1 MTLLHNATLNDKA
14 VDITIVGGL
23 IDSIMHVDTRPRQPQ
38 AAATPSNLEGEPDCN
53 RGNRR
58 SATDSGASHSSPKLG
73 EVAQRAGGVCKEI
86 IDCSGLSVFPG
97 LCNMH
102 SHAPM
107 TLFRGLGDD
116 QPLDVWLNK
125 YIWPA
130 EQKLTDELVYQG
142 TLQACREMLASGTTA
157 FNDMYFRLPAMAQ
170 AVRDSGI
177 RARLGLNV
185 FGDGEEIDDILR
197 RGVPLCTPNPDGVSG
212 VHGGTPLLSIAPH
225 SIYTVTAKGL
235 RRCADACKDLGLPMH
250 IHMSETQKEVDDCLR
265 EHGCRPWEWLD
276 KLGIL
281 DKLGKNI
288 IAAHCLHLSE
298 EEIRLIGDHGIT
310 CVHCPNSNLKL
321 GSGYRFPM
329 LELLDAGARVALGTD
344 GSASSNNLDMIEVMK
359 TAALLQKGWRGDP
372 TVVPA
377 AQILAIAALGHT
389 IAPGQPACLFLSTA
403 KSLSDLV
410 YASHG
415 DSVALTLVDGKIVY
429 RRELKIEN

>member
-1 MTLLHNATLNDKA
+1 MTIAGALLDGQA
-14 VDITIVGGL
+14 VDITVNGDAIESVVKHSPCVCD
-23 IDSIMHVDTRPRQPQ
+23 IDAH
-38 AAATPSNLEGEPDCN
+38 
-53 RGNRR
+53 
-58 SATDSGASHSSPKLG
+58 
-73 EVAQRAGGVCKEI
+73 
-86 IDCSGLSVFPG
+86 GLSVFPG

-107 TLFRGLGDD
+107 TLFRGMGDD
-116 QPLDVWLNK
+116 QPLDVWLND

-157 FNDMYFRLPAMAQ
+157 FNDMYFCLPAMAQ
-170 AVRDSGI
+170 AAKESGI
-177 RARLGLNV
+177 RAMLGVNV
-185 FGDGEEIDDILR
+185 FGNGDELDNIDEVMHR
-197 RGVPLCTPNPDGVSG
+197 CTDSG
-212 VHGGTPLLSIAPH
+212 TRLSIAPH
-225 SIYTVTAKGL
+225 SIYTVSEKGL
-235 RRCADACKDLGLPMH
+235 RRSSDACKELGVPMH

-265 EHGCRPWEWLD
+265 EHGCRPWEYLD

-281 DKLGKNI
+281 DKLGQNI

-298 EEIRLIGDHGIT
+298 NEIRLIGDHHIT

-329 LELLDAGARVALGTD
+329 LELLEAGARVTLGTD

-359 TAALLQKGWRGDP
+359 TAALLQKGWRGNP

-377 AQILAIAALGHT
+377 AQILDIATLGHK

-415 DSVALTLVDGKIVY
+415 DSVVLTMVGGKIVY
-429 RRELKIEN
+429 RKG

>member
-1 MTLLHNATLNDKA
+1 MESGKLLLHNVLLEGNV
-14 VDITIVGGL
+14 VDVTIADGL
-23 IDSIMHVDTRPRQPQ
+23 IRSVEK
-38 AAATPSNLEGEPDCN
+38 SKVEGGTAVEENGFP
-53 RGNRR
+53 
-58 SATDSGASHSSPKLG
+58 
-73 EVAQRAGGVCKEI
+73 
-86 IDCSGLSVFPG
+86 LSTFHFPLTVFPG

-116 QPLDVWLNK
+116 QPLDVWLND

-130 EQKLTDELVYQG
+130 EQKLTDELVYEG

-157 FNDMYFRLPAMAQ
+157 FNDMYFRIPAMVQ

-177 RARLGLNV
+177 RAMLGPTF
-185 FGDGEEIDDILR
+185 FGDAEDIEKLEIRNEKYPGAAANSHFSFFI
-197 RGVPLCTPNPDGVSG
+197 S
-212 VHGGTPLLSIAPH
+212 HFSIAPH
-225 SIYTVTAKGL
+225 SIYTVTEKGL
-235 RRCADACKDLGLPMH
+235 RCCADACADLHLPMH

-281 DKLGKNI
+281 DKLGENI
-288 IAAHCLHLSE
+288 IAAHCLHLSDN
-298 EEIRLIGDHGIT
+298 EIKLIGDHHIT

-321 GSGYRFPM
+321 GSGYRFLM
-329 LELLDAGARVALGTD
+329 LELMEAGACVALGTD

-377 AQILAIAALGHT
+377 EQILKIATLGHS
-389 IAPGQPACLFLSTA
+389 IAPGQPACIFLSTA

-415 DSVALTLVDGKIVY
+415 DSVAMTIVDGKIAY
-429 RRELKIEN
+429 RK

>member
-1 MTLLHNATLNDKA
+1 MTIADALLDGQA
-14 VDITIVGGL
+14 VDIVVNGSL
-23 IDSIMHVDTRPRQPQ
+23 IESVTPHSPC
-38 AAATPSNLEGEPDCN
+38 AAD
-53 RGNRR
+53 
-58 SATDSGASHSSPKLG
+58 
-73 EVAQRAGGVCKEI
+73 
-86 IDCSGLSVFPG
+86 IDAHGLSVFPG
-97 LCNMH
+97 LMNMH

-116 QPLDVWLNK
+116 QPLSVWLSE

-130 EQKLTDELVYQG
+130 EQRLTDDLVYQG
-142 TLQACREMLASGTTA
+142 TLQACHEMLSSGTTA
-157 FNDMYFRLPAMAQ
+157 FNDMYFRLPAMAR
-170 AVRDSGI
+170 AVKDSGI
-177 RARLGLNV
+177 LARLGLNL
-185 FGDGEEIDDILR
+185 FGDAEELENFSFSSVS
-197 RGVPLCTPNPDGVSG
+197 VP
-212 VHGGTPLLSIAPH
+212 LSIAPH
-225 SIYTVTAKGL
+225 SIYTVTEKGL
-235 RRCADACKDLGLPMH
+235 LRAAQASLELGLPMH

-281 DKLGKNI
+281 DKLGRNI

-298 EEIRLIGDHGIT
+298 REIRLIGDHHIT

-329 LELLDAGARVALGTD
+329 LELMAAGANVMLGTD

-377 AQILAIAALGHT
+377 GTILRLATGGHT
-389 IAPGQPACLFLSTA
+389 IAPGQPACLFLA
-403 KSLSDLV
+403 KVKCLSDLV

-415 DSVALTLVDGKIVY
+415 DCVEMTFVSGKLVYK
-429 RRELKIEN
+429 KATA

>member
-1 MTLLHNATLNDKA
+1 MKGETIIISNALLNGAF
-14 VDITIVGGL
+14 VDITIDKGIISHVESHTSHLSPLTSHL
-23 IDSIMHVDTRPRQPQ
+23 IE
-38 AAATPSNLEGEPDCN
+38 A
-53 RGNRR
+53 
-58 SATDSGASHSSPKLG
+58 
-73 EVAQRAGGVCKEI
+73 
-86 IDCSGLSVFPG
+86 SGLAIFPG

-116 QPLDVWLNK
+116 KPLDVWLND

-130 EQKLTDELVYQG
+130 EQRLTDELVYQG
-142 TLQACREMLASGTTA
+142 TLQACKEMLASGTTF
-157 FNDMYFRLPAMAQ
+157 FNDMYFRLPAMVQ

-177 RARLGLNV
+177 KARLGYNV
-185 FGDGEEIDDILR
+185 FGDADELVGSGECVVGSTCAQMLPTIHY
-197 RGVPLCTPNPDGVSG
+197 PLPTIYY
-212 VHGGTPLLSIAPH
+212 SIAPH
-225 SIYTVTAKGL
+225 SIYTVSGKGL
-235 RRCADACKDLGLPMH
+235 RRCADACHDLQLPMH

-265 EHGCRPWEWLD
+265 MHGCRPWEYLD

-281 DKLGKNI
+281 DKLGENI
-288 IAAHCLHLSE
+288 IAAHCLHLSDN
-298 EEIRLIGDHGIT
+298 EIKLIGDHHIT

-329 LELLDAGARVALGTD
+329 LELLDAGAHVTLGTD

-377 AQILAIAALGHT
+377 AQILSLATLDHI
-389 IAPGQPACLFLSTA
+389 IAPGQPADLFLVKVTE
-403 KSLSDLV
+403 SLSDKVTESLYHSATQSLSNLI

-415 DSVALTLVDGKIVY
+415 DNVAMTLVDGKIVY
-429 RRELKIEN
+429 RK

>member
-1 MTLLHNATLNDKA
+1 MSLVLHNALLNDKA
-14 VDITIVGGL
+14 VDITIDNGL
-23 IDSIMHVDTRPRQPQ
+23 ILAVEP
-38 AAATPSNLEGEPDCN
+38 ATPAHLS
-53 RGNRR
+53 
-58 SATDSGASHSSPKLG
+58 SHSLSLPLTPSHSTH
-73 EVAQRAGGVCKEI
+73 E
-86 IDCSGLSVFPG
+86 DCSDLHVFPG

-116 QPLDVWLNK
+116 QPLDIWLNN

-130 EQKLTDELVYQG
+130 EQRLTDELVYQG

-157 FNDMYFRLPAMAQ
+157 FNDMYFRIPAMAQ

-177 RARLGLNV
+177 RAMLAPSF
-185 FGDGEEIDDILR
+185 FGDAIECLN
-197 RGVPLCTPNPDGVSG
+197 GV
-212 VHGGTPLLSIAPH
+212 LLECLSACASNTQTIKQSNNQAIRFSIAPH
-225 SIYTVTAKGL
+225 SIYTVTEKGL
-235 RRCADACKDLGLPMH
+235 RRCADACADLHLPMH

-265 EHGCRPWEWLD
+265 EHGCRPWEYLD

-281 DKLGKNI
+281 DKLGENI
-288 IAAHCLHLSE
+288 IAAHCLHLSDN
-298 EEIRLIGDHGIT
+298 EIRLIGDHHIT

-321 GSGYRFPM
+321 GSGYRFLM
-329 LELLDAGARVALGTD
+329 LELLDAGARVTLGTD

-377 AQILAIAALGHT
+377 EQILQIATLGHT
-389 IAPGQPACLFLSTA
+389 IAPGQPACLFLSSA

-415 DSVALTLVDGKIVY
+415 DSVAMTLVDGKIVY
-429 RRELKIEN
+429 RK

>member
-1 MTLLHNATLNDKA
+1 MIISNALLNGAF
-14 VDITIVGGL
+14 VDITIDKGTISQIAPHNSQPSIHNSQF
-23 IDSIMHVDTRPRQPQ
+23 ID
-38 AAATPSNLEGEPDCN
+38 A
-53 RGNRR
+53 
-58 SATDSGASHSSPKLG
+58 
-73 EVAQRAGGVCKEI
+73 
-86 IDCSGLSVFPG
+86 SGLAVFPG

-116 QPLDVWLNK
+116 QPLDVWLND

-130 EQKLTDELVYQG
+130 EQRLTDELVYEG

-177 RARLGLNV
+177 CAMLGYNV
-185 FGDGEEIDDILR
+185 FGDGEEIEEVKLKIENSAAAANTIR
-197 RGVPLCTPNPDGVSG
+197 Y
-212 VHGGTPLLSIAPH
+212 SIAPH
-225 SIYTVTAKGL
+225 SIYTVSEKGL
-235 RRCADACKDLGLPMH
+235 HRCADACKDLGVPMH
-250 IHMSETQKEVDDCLR
+250 IHMSETQREVDDCLR

-281 DKLGKNI
+281 DNLGKNI

-298 EEIRLIGDHGIT
+298 NEIHLIGDHGIT
-310 CVHCPNSNLKL
+310 VVHCPNSNLKL

-329 LELLDAGARVALGTD
+329 LELLDTGARVTLGTD

-377 AQILAIAALGHT
+377 SQILSLATLGHT
-389 IAPGQPACLFLSTA
+389 VAPGQPACLFLA
-403 KSLSDLV
+403 KVKDLSNLV

-415 DSVALTLVDGKIVY
+415 DSVMMTMVDGKIVY
-429 RRELKIEN
+429 QRQIVCN

>member
-1 MTLLHNATLNDKA
+1 MESGKLLLHNVLLEGNV
-14 VDITIVGGL
+14 VDVTIADGL
-23 IDSIMHVDTRPRQPQ
+23 IRSVEK
-38 AAATPSNLEGEPDCN
+38 SKVEGGTAVEENGFP
-53 RGNRR
+53 
-58 SATDSGASHSSPKLG
+58 
-73 EVAQRAGGVCKEI
+73 
-86 IDCSGLSVFPG
+86 LSTFHFPLTVFPG

-116 QPLDVWLNK
+116 QPLDVWLND

-130 EQKLTDELVYQG
+130 EQKLTDELVYEG

-157 FNDMYFRLPAMAQ
+157 FNDMYFRIPAMVQ

-177 RARLGLNV
+177 RAMLGPTF
-185 FGDGEEIDDILR
+185 FGDAEECLNGKMLECLSACAGNTQTIKQSNNQAIFY
-197 RGVPLCTPNPDGVSG
+197 
-212 VHGGTPLLSIAPH
+212 SIAPH
-225 SIYTVTAKGL
+225 SIYTVTEKGL
-235 RRCADACKDLGLPMH
+235 RRCADACADLHLPMH

-281 DKLGKNI
+281 DKLGENI
-288 IAAHCLHLSE
+288 IAAHCLHLSDN
-298 EEIRLIGDHGIT
+298 EIKLIGDHHIT

-321 GSGYRFPM
+321 GSGYRFLM
-329 LELLDAGARVALGTD
+329 LELMEAGACVALGTD

-377 AQILAIAALGHT
+377 EQILKIATLGHS
-389 IAPGQPACLFLSTA
+389 IAPGQPACIFLSTA

-415 DSVALTLVDGKIVY
+415 DSVAMTIVDGKIAY
-429 RRELKIEN
+429 RK

>member
-1 MTLLHNATLNDKA
+1 MKGETTVISNALLNGAL
-14 VDITIVGGL
+14 VDITINEGTISVIQPHTSHLSPLTSHL
-23 IDSIMHVDTRPRQPQ
+23 IDAH
-38 AAATPSNLEGEPDCN
+38 
-53 RGNRR
+53 
-58 SATDSGASHSSPKLG
+58 
-73 EVAQRAGGVCKEI
+73 
-86 IDCSGLSVFPG
+86 GLAVFPG

-116 QPLDVWLNK
+116 QPLDVWLND

-130 EQKLTDELVYQG
+130 EQKLTDELVYEG
-142 TLQACREMLASGTTA
+142 TLQACREMLASGTTF

-170 AVRDSGI
+170 AVNDSGI
-177 RARLGLNV
+177 KARLGQN
-185 FGDGEEIDDILR
+185 FFCDADDLECVNALMRDCASDDTTNTNAI
-197 RGVPLCTPNPDGVSG
+197 TQSHSN
-212 VHGGTPLLSIAPH
+212 TITLSIAPH
-225 SIYTVTAKGL
+225 SIYTVTEKGL
-235 RRCADACKDLGLPMH
+235 RRCADACADLQLSMH

-281 DKLGKNI
+281 DKLGSNI
-288 IAAHCLHLSE
+288 IAAHCLHLSDH
-298 EEIRLIGDHGIT
+298 EIRLIGDHGIT

-329 LELLDAGARVALGTD
+329 LELLEAGAKVTLGTD

-377 AQILAIAALGHT
+377 EQILSLATLGHS
-389 IAPGQPACLFLSTA
+389 IAPGQPADLFLVKVTE
-403 KSLSDLV
+403 SLSDKVTESLSHSATQSLSNLI
-410 YASHG
+410 YATHG
-415 DSVALTLVDGKIVY
+415 ESVAMTIVDGKIVY
-429 RRELKIEN
+429 RND

>member
-1 MTLLHNATLNDKA
+1 MTIADALLDGQA
-14 VDITIVGGL
+14 VDIVINGSRIESVTPHSPCAAD
-23 IDSIMHVDTRPRQPQ
+23 IDAH
-38 AAATPSNLEGEPDCN
+38 
-53 RGNRR
+53 
-58 SATDSGASHSSPKLG
+58 
-73 EVAQRAGGVCKEI
+73 
-86 IDCSGLSVFPG
+86 GLSVFPG

-116 QPLDVWLNK
+116 QPLDVWLK
-125 YIWPA
+125 DYIWPA
-130 EQKLTDELVYQG
+130 EQKLTDNLVYEG
-142 TLQACREMLASGTTA
+142 ALQACHEMLASGTTA
-157 FNDMYFRLPAMAQ
+157 FNDMYFRIPAMAQ

-177 RARLGLNV
+177 RAILGPTF
-185 FGDGEEIDDILR
+185 FGDAEELVGSGEWGVGSIL
-197 RGVPLCTPNPDGVSG
+197 GDAEGLVGSGECVVGSGQWVVGSTEGQALHTTHYPLPTISY
-212 VHGGTPLLSIAPH
+212 SIAPH
-225 SIYTVTAKGL
+225 SIYTVSEKGL
-235 RRCADACKDLGLPMH
+235 RRCADACADLHLPMH

-281 DKLGKNI
+281 DKLGENI
-288 IAAHCLHLSE
+288 IAAHCLHLSDN
-298 EEIRLIGDHGIT
+298 EIKLIGDHHIT

-321 GSGYRFPM
+321 GSGYRFLM
-329 LELLDAGARVALGTD
+329 LELMEAGACVALGTD

-377 AQILAIAALGHT
+377 EQILKIATLGHS
-389 IAPGQPACLFLSTA
+389 IAPGQPACMFLSTA

-415 DSVALTLVDGKIVY
+415 DSVAMTIVDGKIVY
-429 RRELKIEN
+429 RKV